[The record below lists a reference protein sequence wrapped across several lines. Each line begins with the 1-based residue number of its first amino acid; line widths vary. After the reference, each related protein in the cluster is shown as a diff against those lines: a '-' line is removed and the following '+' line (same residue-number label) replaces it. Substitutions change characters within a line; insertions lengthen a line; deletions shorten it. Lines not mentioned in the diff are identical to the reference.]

1 MSINAIL
8 VRKIDPNINNWF
20 GDDSC
25 DGMAS
30 GDPMLADLSDNG
42 GLTFTHALLFDSPLI
57 NAANTSV
64 CLNSASDQD
73 QRGVQRLNDQFCDI
87 GAYEYLSTDTPPI
100 PQSPP
105 VVVAVSIV
113 VNHVNQTIPFP
124 NTRVFDKQP
133 IVILGPISFNGSQP
147 AVSRL
152 SQIDKS
158 GFNIKVQEYNYLDG
172 FHVNETIDYFAI
184 QPGIYQFTDSL
195 GATVLIEAG
204 TFEVNASNWH
214 QQRFETDFSE
224 IPVMFASVQTYRGMD
239 AVTERVRKLTKSGF
253 EVKLFEEEKLQSGGH
268 LQEKVGYVAFSI
280 PQGQADFSVNGK
292 IAQFTTKSGAS
303 LSHSWSNVFAD
314 FLLKIEEEQSLD
326 DEIFH
331 VKEQVNLLTIEN
343 LLFAEDISGGGLDTS
358 SIRKKKP

>member
-1 MSINAIL
+1 M
-8 VRKIDPNINNWF
+8 
-20 GDDSC
+20 
-25 DGMAS
+25 
-30 GDPMLADLSDNG
+30 
-42 GLTFTHALLFDSPLI
+42 
-57 NAANTSV
+57 
-64 CLNSASDQD
+64 
-73 QRGVQRLNDQFCDI
+73 
-87 GAYEYLSTDTPPI
+87 
-100 PQSPP
+100 
-105 VVVAVSIV
+105 
-113 VNHVNQTIPFP
+113 
-124 NTRVFDKQP
+124 
-133 IVILGPISFNGSQP
+133 ILGPISFNGSQP

-184 QPGIYQFTDSL
+184 QPGSYQFTDST

-224 IPVMFASVQTYRGMD
+224 LPVVFTSVQTYRGLD

-268 LQEKVGYVAFSI
+268 LLEEVGYVAFSI
-280 PQGQADFSVNGK
+280 PQGQANFSVNGT
-292 IAQFTTKSGAS
+292 IAQFTIKPDAS
-303 LSHSWSNVFAD
+303 ISHSWSNVIAD

-326 DEIFH
+326 DEIYH
-331 VKEQVNLLTIEN
+331 VNELVNLLTIGN
-343 LLFAEDISGGGLDTS
+343 FYFAEDISGRGLDTS